1 MRKRILIVGGTGRIG
16 SAIVRGLGGRY
27 DLLLTSR
34 SATPADAARGLY
46 RIDAG
51 GSPEA
56 LARLARRCDA
66 IVALGAM
73 GSEGEFDDIA
83 YMNIRGAYHVYEAA
97 RRAGVPRVVFA
108 STNHV
113 YDGRPADGGLASA
126 ETPTAPGGLYGAS
139 KVFGEALGRVYSHR
153 YGMSVICLRIGNY
166 PANERPTAHSVA
178 RWISPRDM
186 AQIVERSIEAE
197 HLPFAAVNAVSEN
210 DERWMDLE
218 GGRRLLGYV
227 PEDNGSE
234 ILRTLPP
241 AAPQY
246 RPPRT
251 APMERVAPAA
261 APPGGPREVLVCG
274 EDGPL
279 ARALCERLGG
289 AYSLRPFLG
298 LGDGLRGE
306 ALARSA
312 AGADAMVYVVPR
324 DVGDEFEALE
334 YAVIRGAYRACEAAR
349 RAAVRRLVVL
359 TDWSMF
365 GGHRSSGGG
374 ARGEVVLPYPT
385 TLRGAAHVWAEAVAH
400 AYHMQA
406 GLSVATL
413 CCGEVTAGDEP
424 PTGRADVW
432 LSHAVLA
439 ERVQEAIDVPG
450 SGYAAGSAISGGAS
464 RWLRPR
470 AARHAG

>member
-1 MRKRILIVGGTGRIG
+1 MQKRILIVGGTGRIG

-27 DLLLTSR
+27 DLRLTSR

-46 RIDAG
+46 RVDVG

-56 LARLARRCDA
+56 LARAARGCHA

-73 GSEGEFDDIA
+73 GGEGEFDDIA

-113 YDGRPADGGLASA
+113 YGERRTSGLLASA
-126 ETPTAPGGLYGAS
+126 DWPTTPSGLYAAS
-139 KVFGEALGRVYSHR
+139 KVFGEALGRVYAHR

-186 AQIVERSIEAE
+186 AQIVERSIEVE
-197 HLPFAAVNAVSEN
+197 HLPYGVVNAVSEN

-218 GGRRLLGYV
+218 GARRLLGYV

-241 AAPQY
+241 APPQY

-251 APMERVAPAA
+251 PPMERVAPAA
-261 APPGGPREVLVCG
+261 APPVGPREVLVSG
-274 EDGPL
+274 EDGPT
-279 ARALCERLGG
+279 ARALCERLDG
-289 AYSLRPFLG
+289 AYAVRAFLG
-298 LGDGLRGE
+298 LADGLRG
-306 ALARSA
+306 AGLARA
-312 AGADAMVYVVPR
+312 VEGADAMVYVAPR
-324 DVGDEFEALE
+324 DAGEEFEALE
-334 YAVIRGAYRACEAAR
+334 HGVIRGAYLACEAAR

-365 GGHRSSGGG
+365 AGHRFG
-374 ARGEVVLPYPT
+374 AHAAGRYILPCPT
-385 TLRGAAHVWAEAVAH
+385 TLGGAAHVWAEAVAH
-400 AYHMQA
+400 AYHVQA

-413 CCGEVTAGDEP
+413 CCGEVTASDAP
-424 PTGRADVW
+424 PPGREDVW
-432 LSHAVLA
+432 LEREALA
-439 ERVQEAIDVPG
+439 ERVRAAIDVP
-450 SGYAAGSAISGGAS
+450 SMGYTAGCAVSGGAS
-464 RWLRPR
+464 AWLPATRPHPG
-470 AARHAG
+470 A